1 ALNADQVTISVSD
14 GSVSHNRF
22 RLQRA
27 LLRLGADGDDGDI
40 QIYPSTNGDLSSP
53 TVAAAIHLNG
63 SNSTMTMRNATGV
76 TASLSGGSGD
86 LRIGGSGVDGDIFLF
101 DSDGGQSFRVDGN
114 GGNLFLGGDGQDG
127 DLAIYR
133 SEETNNGNFNEAVFH
148 FDGDSAT
155 LRIGG
160 NGENGRVNLN
170 RSEGDTT
177 VRLDGNSGN
186 IILGGGGE
194 DGDLILRSTDGTD
207 AITLDGQGANLW
219 MGGNGRDGDIVLFA
233 ASANTHNDTAQA
245 TIHLNGDAGDIIL
258 RNADCAEEFTV
269 EHETTAEPGTV
280 MVLGED
286 AVLKPCAR
294 AFDKSAVG
302 VVSGA
307 GEYKPGIVLDRQDD
321 MTNRRPIALVGKVYV
336 KVTNANGP
344 IAIGDLLTTSAVEGH
359 AMRADNPL
367 DAFGAVVGKALAPFD
382 EATGMIPMVVALQ

>member
-1 ALNADQVTISVSD
+1 MSVTINEDIGRVSAEEYFVSRSNVVFGFFSDLNDGTLTVGNALNADQVTISVSD

-63 SNSTMTMRNATGV
+63 SNSTMTMRTATGV

-155 LRIGG
+155 LRIG
-160 NGENGRVNLN
+160 
-170 RSEGDTT
+170 
-177 VRLDGNSGN
+177 
-186 IILGGGGE
+186 
-194 DGDLILRSTDGTD
+194 
-207 AITLDGQGANLW
+207 
-219 MGGNGRDGDIVLFA
+219 
-233 ASANTHNDTAQA
+233 
-245 TIHLNGDAGDIIL
+245 
-258 RNADCAEEFTV
+258 
-269 EHETTAEPGTV
+269 
-280 MVLGED
+280 
-286 AVLKPCAR
+286 
-294 AFDKSAVG
+294 
-302 VVSGA
+302 
-307 GEYKPGIVLDRQDD
+307 
-321 MTNRRPIALVGKVYV
+321 
-336 KVTNANGP
+336 
-344 IAIGDLLTTSAVEGH
+344 
-359 AMRADNPL
+359 
-367 DAFGAVVGKALAPFD
+367 
-382 EATGMIPMVVALQ
+382 